1 MGVNLISKLL
11 AAGQT
16 PVLRSAGSVHQ
27 TAVKNYAT
35 NPNLVSRLDALNV
48 QYGCPKE
55 VKNDVLGQLYC
66 GIA

>member
-16 PVLRSAGSVHQ
+16 PVLKSAGSVHH
-27 TAVKNYAT
+27 AKNYAT
-35 NPNLVSRLDALNV
+35 NPNLVSRLDALDV

-55 VKNDVLGQLYC
+55 VKNDILGQLYC